1 MAKATKTFTSTLDRF
16 DGNLWYYYLPV
27 PAAIANQF
35 ITGKDRR
42 VVCTLNQTAVF
53 QAALMPLG
61 DGNFFVNVNKTIRTK
76 LKLQLGSDVQVL
88 LQKDTSEYGLPVPE
102 EFTELL
108 KQDEEGSKRFHS
120 LTPGKQRTLLY
131 IVAKPKSSDLKI
143 RNGMVILEH
152 LKRTNGVIHFKQ
164 LNEEMKQS

>member
-1 MAKATKTFTSTLDRF
+1 MAKATKSFTSALHKF

-27 PAAIANQF
+27 PAGIANQY
-35 ITGKDRR
+35 IVGKDRR
-42 VVCTLNQTAVF
+42 VICTLNETTVF

-76 LKLQLGSDVQVL
+76 LKLQEGSDVQVS
-88 LQKDTSEYGLPVPE
+88 LQKDQSEYGLPVPE
-102 EFTELL
+102 EFAELL
-108 KQDEEGSKRFHS
+108 KQDEEGSKRFHA

-131 IVAKPKSSDLKI
+131 IVAKPKSSDLRI

-152 LKRTNGVIHFKQ
+152 LKRTQGVVHYKQ
-164 LNEEMKQS
+164 LNEEMKQN